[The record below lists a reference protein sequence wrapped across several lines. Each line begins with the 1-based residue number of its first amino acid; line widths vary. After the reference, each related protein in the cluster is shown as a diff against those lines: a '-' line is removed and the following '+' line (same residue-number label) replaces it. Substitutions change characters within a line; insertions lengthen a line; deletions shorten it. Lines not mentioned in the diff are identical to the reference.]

1 MKRNICK
8 RHEACRRFHDQTH
21 ACMERKWYS
30 HKEHA
35 GRRMKS
41 PRPSNLSDIA
51 AGSAILAPPDSASLY
66 RRQSGT
72 HDRGWVY
79 VLDRRQSSEGQI
91 SDVSTPIAARNSLLF
106 SILRDLHI
114 GTPSRRCSV
123 NFAHFFYGSK
133 KFRIF
138 VERFSFACFVRIS
151 MNFAVFY

>member
-1 MKRNICK
+1 MFFRFHAFLKRNICK
-8 RHEACRRFHDQTH
+8 RHQACRRFHDQTH

-41 PRPSNLSDIA
+41 PRPSNLSDIV

-66 RRQSGT
+66 RSQCGT
-72 HDRGWVY
+72 YDRGWVH

-91 SDVSTPIAARNSLLF
+91 SDVSTPIAAKNSLLF

-114 GTPSRRCSV
+114 GTSSRRCSSK
-123 NFAHFFYGSK
+123 FRSFCFFYALK
-133 KFRIF
+133 KVSIF
-138 VERFSFACFVRIS
+138 VERF
-151 MNFAVFY
+151 